1 MLKILYQQWLISVIR
16 LTQSHT
22 LRNVF
27 VVVSIFGII
36 SSAICWVELHSGL
49 LLFRIPSNIFT
60 LLGIA
65 LSVLL
70 AFRTNTAYD
79 RWWEGRKL
87 WGALINA
94 SRNTALYV
102 AGRIPH
108 HTREKLL
115 TAAYISNFAFLL
127 KDTLQNTYR
136 FERLLALTPEQMET
150 MRGAGHK
157 PGYMQQQFFQLIF
170 TLRTQCVLDDHDVR
184 NLKDLLLILT
194 DVCGSCERIHNTPI
208 PFSYS
213 VYIRLFVTLYCL
225 LLPLGLVAEYGYYT
239 IPLVMFV
246 AFAMVG
252 LEMLAE
258 EVEDPFNGDEYDLP
272 LVEYAHTIR
281 HNVHEI
287 LNLPHPSFDKE
298 QYEDICR
305 KELYSAS

>member
-1 MLKILYQQWLISVIR
+1 MLKILYQQWLISTIR

-27 VVVSIFGII
+27 VVVGIFGII
-36 SSAICWVELHSGL
+36 STGICWLELHSGL

-87 WGALINA
+87 WGSLINT
-94 SRNTALYV
+94 SRNIALYID
-102 AGRIPH
+102 GRLPQ
-108 HTREKLL
+108 HTRERLL
-115 TAAYISNFAFLL
+115 LAAYLSNFAFLL
-127 KDTLQNTYR
+127 KDTLQNSYR
-136 FERLLALTPEQMET
+136 FERLLALSPEQLQT
-150 MRGAGHK
+150 IQRAVHK
-157 PGYMQQQFFQLIF
+157 PNAMMVQSFRLLFSLRQQCI
-170 TLRTQCVLDDHDVR
+170 LDDHDVR
-184 NLKDLLLILT
+184 NLKDLMTLQT
-194 DVCGSCERIHNTPI
+194 DICGSCERIHNTPI

-213 VYIRLFVTLYCL
+213 VYIRLFVTLYCM

-272 LVEYAHTIR
+272 LVEYARTVR
-281 HNVHEI
+281 NNVHEI
-287 LNLPHPSFDKE
+287 LQLPNPVFQQDTYE
-298 QYEDICR
+298 QLCSH
-305 KELYSAS
+305 ELRF